1 MRRKTD
7 SQGKNRP
14 YWVNSGDQR
23 DFFQKNQKN
32 LKLDVDIWV
41 LAIAFI
47 YEGQIYEGQG

>member
-1 MRRKTD
+1 MRRTHN

-14 YWVNSGDQR
+14 FWVSSGGDR

-32 LKLDVDIWV
+32 LKLDVDIWG

-47 YEGQIYEGQG
+47 YEGQG